1 MKNESKAQPAAK
13 AAVEQTVGV
22 VAVPVD
28 APVEA
33 PVELPA
39 PAVEA
44 TAEQPADDVAVRAEA
59 ARSRAAQLIAERR
72 FGEAKVA
79 LEEAEAIESPEPAK
93 IQHRVMSAVRYRLQ
107 RLPKPF
113 KAKEE
118 PAKPA
123 EVQDPEAEL
132 AAMAPEDR
140 AVAIVGLY
148 SKIAAV
154 AGLVPGGLLNFAA
167 ILAVQVTMV
176 WRIANTFGHR
186 ESRTR
191 IRGVIMAL
199 FGSAV
204 PTALGGGVMFGV
216 RSIAVRSL
224 PTFIAGTV
232 AGFVV
237 TPVFA
242 YAMTK
247 AIGSVFVM
255 HFESG
260 GTLLTFDPKAFR
272 EYFIK
277 EFQEAG
283 GTLAVPT
290 AN

>member
-1 MKNESKAQPAAK
+1 MKNESKAQASVKGAA
-13 AAVEQTVGV
+13 EQTVTV
-22 VAVPVD
+22 VAVPVEE
-28 APVEA
+28 VEPA
-33 PVELPA
+33 VQTTSEPPA
-39 PAVEA
+39 PNA
-44 TAEQPADDVAVRAEA
+44 AEA
-59 ARSRAAQLIAERR
+59 ARARAAQLIAERR
-72 FGEAKVA
+72 FAEAKSA
-79 LEEAEAIESPEPAK
+79 LEEADAIEASAAGTEAAPK
-93 IQHRVMSAVRYRLQ
+93 IQHRVMSAVRYQLR
-107 RLPKPF
+107 RLPQPF
-113 KAKEE
+113 KGKDDA
-118 PAKPA
+118 AKPVETGDA
-123 EVQDPEAEL
+123 EAEL
-132 AAMAPEDR
+132 AAMEPEDR

-148 SKIAAV
+148 SKVAAV

-186 ESRTR
+186 EGRTR

-199 FGSAV
+199 LGSAV
-204 PTALGGGVMFGV
+204 PTALGGGVMFGI
-216 RSIAVRSL
+216 RSVAVRSV
-224 PTFIAGTV
+224 PTFIASTV

-260 GTLLTFDPKAFR
+260 GTLLNFDPKAFR
-272 EYFIK
+272 DYFIK